1 MAEVELGV
9 HDDASHLGDVD
20 DAGAEDVAV
29 EGDGLRARAPRGR
42 GSGSSS
48 RAGHRRSCAVRSSW
62 DEPGARPAP
71 ALGRARHDGPVS
83 LPAHPTRGILHPA
96 ACRRSRGLPARAA
109 VADLVRWFWVP
120 EWDVD
125 PGRTSR
131 QHVVGY
137 PGCNLVVESREGGFV
152 GFAGPTTRASH
163 QDLTGRGWAVG
174 ALLQPAAVP
183 AFSADPAADRDRY
196 RRLDEPALVRDVTA
210 AMTAA
215 DPTASSGRR
224 GPGGVRRRAGGPGR
238 RGRPG
243 GQRLRRPRR
252 GRPRA
257 RPRRGRGRA
266 AGPVTAHAAT
276 AGAAVRRAAPAAVV
290 RRRRLQ
296 EAAERVRCDPGAD
309 LAGIAADLGYADHG
323 HLTREFRRV
332 LGTAPSEY
340 RRATR
345 QD

>member
-1 MAEVELGV
+1 M
-9 HDDASHLGDVD
+9 
-20 DAGAEDVAV
+20 
-29 EGDGLRARAPRGR
+29 
-42 GSGSSS
+42 
-48 RAGHRRSCAVRSSW
+48 
-62 DEPGARPAP
+62 
-71 ALGRARHDGPVS
+71 
-83 LPAHPTRGILHPA
+83 
-96 ACRRSRGLPARAA
+96 
-109 VADLVRWFWVP
+109 RWFWVP

-215 DPTASSGRR
+215 GPDRLERAVEVLAAFVAERVGPVDEDALAANAFVALVEADPAL
-224 GPGGVRRRAGGPGR
+224 VRVEDAAARLARSPR
-238 RGRPG
+238 TL
-243 GQRLRRPRR
+243 QRLAQRFVGLP
-252 GRPRA
+252 
-257 RPRRGRGRA
+257 
-266 AGPVTAHAAT
+266 
-276 AGAAVRRAAPAAVV
+276 PAAVV

>member
-1 MAEVELGV
+1 M
-9 HDDASHLGDVD
+9 
-20 DAGAEDVAV
+20 
-29 EGDGLRARAPRGR
+29 
-42 GSGSSS
+42 
-48 RAGHRRSCAVRSSW
+48 
-62 DEPGARPAP
+62 
-71 ALGRARHDGPVS
+71 S

-96 ACRRSRGLPARAA
+96 RLPTFTRLPAPAA

-120 EWDVD
+120 EWEVD

-137 PGCNLVVESREGGFV
+137 PGCNLVVDSRQGGFV

-196 RRLDEPALVRDVTA
+196 RHLDEPALVRDVTA
-210 AMTAA
+210 AMTSAAPDRLERATAALAGFVTDRVGPVDEDALTANAFVALVEA
-215 DPTASSGRR
+215 DPTL
-224 GPGGVRRRAGGPGR
+224 VRVEDVAARLARSPR
-238 RGRPG
+238 TL
-243 GQRLRRPRR
+243 QRLARRFVGLP
-252 GRPRA
+252 
-257 RPRRGRGRA
+257 
-266 AGPVTAHAAT
+266 
-276 AGAAVRRAAPAAVV
+276 PAAVV

-296 EAAERVRCDPGAD
+296 EAAERVRSDPAAD

-323 HLTREFRRV
+323 HLTREFRSV